1 LGEKLIEVAT
11 LVATE
16 MEGSEIGES
25 SDEIESLLGCLM
37 VFDSERESETVG
49 DREKTFGDEGE
60 RVVVFI
66 IHGQVFEY
74 KFPVLIG

>member
-1 LGEKLIEVAT
+1 VKEAKKKRGGLI
-11 LVATE
+11 
-16 MEGSEIGES
+16 G
-25 SDEIESLLGCLM
+25 
-37 VFDSERESETVG
+37 DSERESETVG